1 MEPYGC
7 VVVEFEVDV
16 EVDVDDV
23 FFVASCL
30 FLVGGGG
37 FVAADVFGFVAAGLA
52 ADLGGDFKG
61 GSSWDNVYCPPSLIL
76 LTELL

>member
-1 MEPYGC
+1 M
-7 VVVEFEVDV
+7 VVGFEVDV

-23 FFVASCL
+23 FFVASSL

-37 FVAADVFGFVAAGLA
+37 FVGVGVFDFVEAGLA
-52 ADLGGDFKG
+52 ADLGGDFNG
-61 GSSWDNVYCPPSLIL
+61 WSSRDNVYCPPSVIL